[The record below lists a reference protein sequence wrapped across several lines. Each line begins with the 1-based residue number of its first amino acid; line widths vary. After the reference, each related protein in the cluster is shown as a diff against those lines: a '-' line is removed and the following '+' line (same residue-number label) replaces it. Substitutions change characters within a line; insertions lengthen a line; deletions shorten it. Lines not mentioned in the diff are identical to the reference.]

1 MRIRTSKSIGLT
13 AGVLV
18 ATVAGA
24 ALWTTSSSSA
34 QQQQNLEPRG
44 LPPRALSVAQM
55 IEAPPVPEG
64 FTPIFNGRDLTGW
77 HVSKT
82 NHHGTT
88 PDFRVL
94 HGVIIGTQ
102 QPWNEGGILLTD
114 RRYKNFEVYVE
125 VKPDWGNDGG
135 LFLRSTEAGQAYQVT
150 MDYLPGGSIGGI
162 YGEGLKGVQGTNNEA
177 ASVVPWYEAWHREE
191 WNRVRAR
198 IEGDVPRIQVWI
210 NDKLVRDWTAN
221 ANYLPDG
228 ATDGH
233 IAIQVHRNGVTPGQ
247 EYQRWVP
254 GGFWRWRTI
263 AVKELP

>member
-1 MRIRTSKSIGLT
+1 MQVNRLRPT
-13 AGVLV
+13 ALASGVVSAAAV
-18 ATVAGA
+18 AV
-24 ALWTTSSSSA
+24 LMWSTTPVA
-34 QQQQNLEPRG
+34 QQNTDARG
-44 LPPRALSVAQM
+44 LPPRPLSETEM
-55 IEAPPVPEG
+55 IEAPPIPDG
-64 FTPIFNGRDLTGW
+64 FTPIFNGTNLSGW

-88 PDFRVL
+88 PDYRVL
-94 HGVIIGTQ
+94 HGVIVGTQ

-114 RRYKNFEVYVE
+114 RRYKNFELYVE
-125 VKPDWGNDGG
+125 VKPDWGNDSG

-150 MDYLPGGSIGGI
+150 MDYLPGGGMGGV
-162 YGEGLKGVQGTNNEA
+162 YGEGIEGGVQGTNAEGM
-177 ASVVPWYEAWHREE
+177 VPWYEAWHREE

-210 NDKLVRDWTAN
+210 NDKQVRDWTAN
-221 ANYLPDG
+221 ANYLPG
-228 ATDGH
+228 GVTDGM

-263 AVKELP
+263 AVRELPD

>member
-1 MRIRTSKSIGLT
+1 MSSTSGY
-13 AGVLV
+13 
-18 ATVAGA
+18 GA
-24 ALWTTSSSSA
+24 ALRELLSDSGAGDSA
-34 QQQQNLEPRG
+34 D
-44 LPPRALSVAQM
+44 AQ
-55 IEAPPVPEG
+55 
-64 FTPIFNGRDLTGW
+64 D
-77 HVSKT
+77 
-82 NHHGTT
+82 
-88 PDFRVL
+88 
-94 HGVIIGTQ
+94 IG
-102 QPWNEGGILLTD
+102 EI
-114 RRYKNFEVYVE
+114 
-125 VKPDWGNDGG
+125 
-135 LFLRSTEAGQAYQVT
+135 
-150 MDYLPGGSIGGI
+150 
-162 YGEGLKGVQGTNNEA
+162 EA

>member
-1 MRIRTSKSIGLT
+1 MRITALNSTWLA
-13 AGVLV
+13 AGVV
-18 ATVAGA
+18 AAAVTGA
-24 ALWTTSSSSA
+24 ALWTTAPAA
-34 QQQQNLEPRG
+34 QQQQNNEARG
-44 LPPRALSVAQM
+44 LPHRALTETQM

-64 FTPIFNGRDLTGW
+64 FTPIFNGKDLSGW

-88 PDFRVL
+88 PDYRVL
-94 HGVIIGTQ
+94 HGVIVGTQ

-114 RRYKNFEVYVE
+114 RRYKNFEVYME
-125 VKPDWGNDGG
+125 VKPDWGNDSG

-162 YGEGLKGVQGTNNEA
+162 YGEGLKGVQGKNEGN
-177 ASVVPWYEAWHREE
+177 VVPWYEAWHREE

-198 IEGDVPRIQVWI
+198 IEGDVPHIQVWI
-210 NDKLVRDWTAN
+210 NDQLVRDWTAN
-221 ANYLPDG
+221 SNYLPEG